1 MSNKI
6 VLGTMMFGW
15 KVSLIEAI
23 KITDLAIENGIDTLD
38 TSPSYGDGLS
48 ELVCGHLVKKH
59 NKIKISTKFSI
70 PKIVLDKNFA
80 LFLKNQCIESLQ
92 RLNKPSLDIY
102 VLHNDMN
109 MPSINIF
116 CESILM
122 LKDEKLIKDFFISN
136 TSINT
141 YLKIKEYEMKKKV
154 IIIDGLQVKKNILF
168 SDVLLDNKQ
177 IQGNH
182 KIYTYSPLCEG
193 LLTGKY
199 LSKENPPINSRL
211 LEATRNINYYKNLL
225 SPQITT
231 KVKQAKSRATS
242 RQLSLLDYSY
252 GKLFTSKSIDKVI
265 IGPSKIKHLKEAL
278 RCEQSISCKCL

>member
-59 NKIKISTKFSI
+59 TNIKVSTKFSI
-70 PKIVLDKNFA
+70 PRIILDKNFA
-80 LFLKNQCIESLQ
+80 LFLKNKCIESLR
-92 RLNKPSLDIY
+92 RLKKPNLDIY

-109 MPSINIF
+109 MPSINVF

-141 YLKIKEYEMKKKV
+141 YQKIKEYEMKKKV
-154 IIIDGLQVKKNILF
+154 KIIDGLQVKKNILF
-168 SDVLLDNKQ
+168 SDILLDTKK
-177 IQGNH
+177 IQGDH

-199 LSKENPPINSRL
+199 LSTENPPINSRL
-211 LEATRNINYYKNLL
+211 LESTKNINYYKNLL
-225 SPQITT
+225 SPKITT
-231 KVKQAKSRATS
+231 KVKNAKSRAAS
-242 RQLSLLDYSY
+242 KNLSLLDYSY
-252 GKLFTSKSIDKVI
+252 GKLFSSKSIDKVI

-278 RCEQSISCKCL
+278 RCEKQQSSLRI

>member
-1 MSNKI
+1 MLSKI
-6 VLGTMMFGW
+6 VIGTMMFGW
-15 KVSLIEAI
+15 KVSLIEAL

-48 ELVCGHLVKKH
+48 ELVCGHLVKKYT
-59 NKIKISTKFSI
+59 NLKISTKFSI
-70 PKIVLDKNFA
+70 PINILDKKFP
-80 LFLKNQCIESLQ
+80 LSLKNQCIESLQ
-92 RLNKPSLDIY
+92 RLNKSSLDIY

-122 LKDEKLIKDFFISN
+122 LKGEGLIKDFFISN
-136 TSINT
+136 TNINT

-154 IIIDGLQVKKNILF
+154 KIIDGLQVKKNILF
-168 SDVLLDNKQ
+168 SDTLLDQKK
-177 IQGNH
+177 IQDNH

-199 LSKENPPINSRL
+199 LSKENPPKNSRL
-211 LEATRNINYYKNLL
+211 LEATRNIDYYKNLL

-231 KVKQAKSRATS
+231 KVKQAKSRAKS
-242 RQLSLLDYSY
+242 RRLSLLEYSY
-252 GKLFTSKSIDKVI
+252 GKLFASKSIDKVI

-278 RCEQSISCKCL
+278 RCEVQKNENQL

>member
-1 MSNKI
+1 MSKKI

-15 KVSLIEAI
+15 KVSLIEAL

-38 TSPSYGDGLS
+38 TSPSYGEGLS
-48 ELVCGHLVKKH
+48 ELMCGHLIKKH
-59 NKIKISTKFSI
+59 TNIKISTKFSI
-70 PKIVLDKNFA
+70 PNNILDKNFA
-80 LFLKNQCIESLQ
+80 LFLKNQCMKSTQ
-92 RLNKPSLDIY
+92 RLNRPCLDIY

-122 LKDEKLIKDFFISN
+122 LKDEKIIKDFFISN
-136 TSINT
+136 TNINT
-141 YLKIKEYEMKKKV
+141 YLNIKEYEKKKKV
-154 IIIDGLQVKKNILF
+154 KIIDGLQVKKNILF
-168 SDVLLDNKQ
+168 SDILLDTKQ

-211 LEATRNINYYKNLL
+211 SEATRHINYYKNLL
-225 SPQITT
+225 SPQITA
-231 KVKQAKSRATS
+231 KVKNAKSRAAS
-242 RQLSLLDYSY
+242 KHLSLLDYSY
-252 GKLFTSKSIDKVI
+252 GKLFASKSIDKVI

-278 RCEQSISCKCL
+278 RCEKQFISY